1 MELDPLA
8 RPRTNLPPEDAMEA
22 QFSQY
27 DAALVLAA
35 RAHRSQMRKGS
46 DIPYLV
52 HPVHVSVLLIR
63 YGFPDEVVLAG
74 LLHDVVEDQ
83 SVSPDRIEMGF
94 GPAVA
99 EMVDALT
106 ERKLEGGRKR
116 PWELRKREA
125 LDQLRTA
132 STGAVAVKAADVLHN
147 ARSLAHLLRCEGAA
161 AWTHYAGGPEQT
173 VEYYRN
179 VAALARE
186 RLGPHPLVEGVKGA
200 IADLEGV
207 IAEQETA

>member
-1 MELDPLA
+1 MGLDPDTHRRIDPL
-8 RPRTNLPPEDAMEA
+8 PEDAMEA
-22 QFSQY
+22 QFKQY

-35 RAHRSQMRKGS
+35 RAHRTQIRKGS

-63 YGFPDEVVLAG
+63 YGFADEVVLAG

-83 SVSPDRIEMGF
+83 NVSPDRIEMDF

-99 EMVDALT
+99 EMVAALT

-116 PWELRKREA
+116 PWEVRKREA

-132 STGAVAVKAADVLHN
+132 SSGAVAVKAADVLHN
-147 ARSLAHLLRCEGAA
+147 ARSLAHMLRREGASTWA
-161 AWTHYAGGPEQT
+161 HYARGPRQT
-173 VEYYRN
+173 MGYYRN
-179 VAALARE
+179 VAAVARE
-186 RLGPHPLVEGVKGA
+186 RLGPHPLVEGLEAA
-200 IADLEGV
+200 IEDLEG
-207 IAEQETA
+207 ATTEQETA

>member
-1 MELDPLA
+1 MGTQFEL
-8 RPRTNLPPEDAMEA
+8 
-22 QFSQY
+22 Y

-63 YGFPDEVVLAG
+63 YGFPEEVVLAG

-83 SVSPDRIEMGF
+83 NVSPDRIKTDF
-94 GPAVA
+94 GPVVA

-116 PWELRKREA
+116 PWEVRKREA

-132 STGAVAVKAADVLHN
+132 STGAMAVKAADVLHN
-147 ARSLAHLLRCEGAA
+147 ARSLVHILHREGAST
-161 AWTHYAGGPEQT
+161 WTHYARGPRET
-173 VEYYRN
+173 VGYYKN
-179 VAALARE
+179 VVAVARE
-186 RLGPHPLVEGVKGA
+186 RLGPHPLVECVEEA
-200 IADLEGV
+200 IADLEGM
-207 IAEQETA
+207 IAQQDTA